1 MKKDKI
7 KIGIIP
13 LVAVLFAISILV
25 TGVSVYFSQRFSTD
39 DSVRKQMEKLA
50 AEVADETEMAIK
62 EYPAYEW
69 LIKYW
74 YEHSGELDIEY
85 DMYFGER
92 NITKRKLTEFTERN
106 PQILMKYTNVDEL
119 EALPVYDQK
128 LYAEITYSWLI
139 THLNEIKRSY
149 HVDFL
154 FCVITGEACTSQFFL
169 ISAAD
174 KGSVR
179 GTDYEQVYPLGVT
192 VNVSGSQS
200 EAMKKARKNS
210 SHLAAAGKYVDYYSL
225 LCEIDNFTVLT
236 GVTFNVSTMRND
248 VTSGTVHGL
257 VFALIH
263 QILLSAICLGLI
275 YFFVLRPLKNV
286 QHSIREYKNTKNSE
300 DVKKPLEK
308 TVLLHNELGQL
319 SRDIVSMTEEID
331 EHVKSIETIT
341 SEKERIVAELGLAS
355 RIQMA
360 MLPGK
365 FPAFPERTDFDVFA
379 SMDPAK
385 EVGGDFYDFF
395 LIDDDHLCLTIADVS
410 GKGIP
415 AALFM
420 MASKIIL
427 ANNAMLGKS
436 PAEILSNTNAAIC
449 SNNSAEMFVTV
460 WLGILELSTGKLTA
474 ANAGHEYPVIRR
486 AGGNFELIKD
496 KHGFVIG
503 GIAGSKYKEYELM
516 LGRGDTLFLY
526 TDGLP
531 EATDNAGNMFG
542 NSRMLDALNEAE
554 DNAPEAVIQH
564 MRGAVNDFVASAEQF
579 DDLTMM
585 CVKVG

>member
-1 MKKDKI
+1 MTKNKI

-25 TGVSVYFSQRFSTD
+25 TGVSVYFSQRLSTD
-39 DSVRKQMEKLA
+39 ENVRRQMEKLA
-50 AEVADETEMAIK
+50 AEVAAETEMAIK

-69 LIKYW
+69 LIDYW

-92 NITKRKLTEFTERN
+92 NVTKRKLVEFTGRN
-106 PQILMKYTNVDEL
+106 PQILMKYSGTEEI

-139 THLNEIKRSY
+139 THLNEIKRAY
-149 HVDFL
+149 QVDFL

-169 ISAAD
+169 LSAAD

-192 VNVSGSQS
+192 VEVTGSQS

-210 SHLAAAGKYVDYYSL
+210 RHLAAAGKYVDYYSL
-225 LCEIDNFTVLT
+225 LCEIDDYTVLT
-236 GVTFNVSTMRND
+236 GVTFNVSTMRNN
-248 VTSGTVHGL
+248 VNTATVHGL
-257 VFALIH
+257 IFALIH
-263 QILLSAICLGLI
+263 QILLSAICLALI
-275 YFFVLRPLKNV
+275 YFFVLRPVKNV
-286 QHSIREYKNTKNSE
+286 QRSIQDYKDTKNSE
-300 DVKKPLEK
+300 DVKSHLSKA
-308 TVLLHNELGQL
+308 VLLHNELGQL
-319 SRDIVSMTEEID
+319 SRDVVSMTEEID
-331 EHVKSIETIT
+331 EHVKSIENIT
-341 SEKERIVAELGLAS
+341 AEKERIVAELGLAA
-355 RIQMA
+355 RIQTA

-365 FPAFPERTDFDVFA
+365 FPAFPDRTDFDVFA

-427 ANNAMLGKS
+427 ANNAMMGKS

-486 AGGNFELIKD
+486 AGGKFELIKD

-503 GIAGSKYKEYELM
+503 GMTGSKYKEYELV

-531 EATDNAGNMFG
+531 EATDSAGNMFG
-542 NSRMLDALNEAE
+542 TSRMLDALNEAE
-554 DNAPEAVIQH
+554 DSSSEAVIQH
-564 MRGAVNDFVASAEQF
+564 MRSVVNDFAASAEQF